1 MYTNQLYE
9 DFTQGG
15 SPMIWKPIALLA
27 SLSLLCGGV
36 SENLAQIVAPIK
48 GPSFAENTA
57 QYTDLLAED
66 GDFTFSIK
74 FRSHSETM
82 QSFGFYLE
90 DNGNENYVL
99 GSYTEENN
107 FPLSFIYTVTKT
119 DGTTEDRTAVS
130 EAKSTLGYDGIGNSF
145 AAVTTFENSADLPIN
160 AGETVDYKSFR
171 IFNIFH
177 VTETKKEVGGVPVY
191 TYTPDYTKNY
201 ILKGPT
207 LRAAAIRDYALD
219 DFVKDTALVSVST
232 FNNYVSV
239 LCRYTCVADEQ
250 FKKYSTVY
258 QANADDVAAGNQSI
272 RMRFNSLTNTKLRVN
287 YADGTNEVRLI
298 RGTDYLKMNNS
309 GTFQFLLTDL
319 QSKQIA
325 SFDLLNATVYCD
337 LWENTKA
344 TIITRS
350 ASSWR
355 FGQVNFALTN
365 NATTAPVK
373 NYVVTMIVTSVVFI
387 VIFALAALGLFFY
400 QKNKY
405 KNDEFNRVVPKEY
418 VKKASVAFAY
428 LLLWTEEILSLLARN
443 IFFRN
448 SLIVFNPFDVLI
460 IIFSIILIIYTG
472 YYIKY
477 FLARFKD
484 WRVKRMEERLKLGDG
499 VADDGTVTTKK

>member
-1 MYTNQLYE
+1 
-9 DFTQGG
+9 
-15 SPMIWKPIALLA
+15 
-27 SLSLLCGGV
+27 
-36 SENLAQIVAPIK
+36 
-48 GPSFAENTA
+48 
-57 QYTDLLAED
+57 
-66 GDFTFSIK
+66 
-74 FRSHSETM
+74 
-82 QSFGFYLE
+82 
-90 DNGNENYVL
+90 
-99 GSYTEENN
+99 
-107 FPLSFIYTVTKT
+107 
-119 DGTTEDRTAVS
+119 
-130 EAKSTLGYDGIGNSF
+130 
-145 AAVTTFENSADLPIN
+145 
-160 AGETVDYKSFR
+160 
-171 IFNIFH
+171 
-177 VTETKKEVGGVPVY
+177 
-191 TYTPDYTKNY
+191 
-201 ILKGPT
+201 
-207 LRAAAIRDYALD
+207 
-219 DFVKDTALVSVST
+219 
-232 FNNYVSV
+232 
-239 LCRYTCVADEQ
+239 
-250 FKKYSTVY
+250 
-258 QANADDVAAGNQSI
+258 
-272 RMRFNSLTNTKLRVN
+272 
-287 YADGTNEVRLI
+287 
-298 RGTDYLKMNNS
+298 MNNS

-484 WRVKRMEERLKLGDG
+484 WRVKRMEERLKLGDSI
-499 VADDGTVTTKK
+499 ADDGTVTTKK